1 MYKPSNK
8 FGCSLESG
16 SGGAMTSSSLCLH
29 ILLTT
34 AVLAGVIRA
43 KKVFVTKYNFTGFEA
58 HETFYN
64 GITFKNQQ
72 IDPPEN
78 FREMT
83 YCFRI
88 NIEFF
93 RYLGQYSF
101 VLEMMDGGG
110 FEGGRQVQKDMFR
123 TMDFR
128 IRDPIDNG
136 NLFRLKTFLDEIV
149 TARGQGNRNWH
160 WPKLTNPVHIQE
172 WNHFCIGY
180 SANTRRVVMM
190 HNGEVEVDHTRPA
203 MVAKLDDH
211 LPSEWL
217 EPMLDGSKTKDDFLT
232 RKGILFMKKQNIQGS
247 FTDFNVWDT
256 FLPLE
261 EMKKFSLCQEDLAGS
276 LLPWNGDDWEMTPE
290 IPAEEYK
297 IIDLDFSEICARSS
311 KYLFLAERIMFPESV
326 KVCQQFQG
334 TMAYTDSDAE
344 YRQVGEFLDH
354 YGTPA
359 PGVWLRFT
367 DVFAEG
373 VWVDYHSRVQP
384 KFPIPWLIL
393 SEPTGFTGTLFIS

>member
-1 MYKPSNK
+1 M
-8 FGCSLESG
+8 
-16 SGGAMTSSSLCLH
+16 
-29 ILLTT
+29 
-34 AVLAGVIRA
+34 AVFACVIRA

-64 GITFKNQQ
+64 GITFKKQQ

-83 YCFRI
+83 FCFRI

-93 RYLGQYSF
+93 RLLGQYSF

-128 IRDPIDNG
+128 IRDPIENG
-136 NLFRLKTFLDEIV
+136 NLFRLKTFLAEIV

-172 WNHFCIGY
+172 WNHFCISY
-180 SANTRRVVMM
+180 SATTRRIVMM

-217 EPMLDGSKTKDDFLT
+217 TPMQDGSKTKEEFLT

-256 FLPLE
+256 VLPLE
-261 EMKKFSLCQEDLAGS
+261 EMKKFTLCQEDLAGS
-276 LLPWNGDDWEMTPE
+276 LLPWNGDNWEMTPE
-290 IPAEEYK
+290 IPAAEYE
-297 IIDLDFSEICARSS
+297 IIELDFSEICSRSS
-311 KYLFLAERIMFPESV
+311 KYLFLAERMMFRECV
-326 KVCQQFQG
+326 EVCQQFQG
-334 TMAYTDSDAE
+334 TMAYTDSEAE
-344 YRQVGEFLDH
+344 YREVGEFLKQ

-367 DVFAEG
+367 DVFSEG
-373 VWVDYHSRVQP
+373 VWVDYHSRDEP
-384 KFPIPWLIL
+384 KFPIPWLII
-393 SEPTGFTGTLFIS
+393 SEPTGFTGKLTYSYYQYFCSS